1 MDKTAQIDEC
11 ILRFATVRWKKVAM
25 VAADVM
31 FETDPDMS
39 EVSDVE
45 VAERVKVLVD
55 QGQLLAQG
63 DLGNMRYSEIRLPE
77 SA

>member
-1 MDKTAQIDEC
+1 
-11 ILRFATVRWKKVAM
+11 M

-39 EVSDVE
+39 EVNDFE
-45 VAERVKVLVD
+45 VADRIKVLVA
-55 QGQLLAQG
+55 QGQLQSQG
-63 DLGNMRYSEIRLPE
+63 NLDNMRYSEIRLPD

>member
-1 MDKTAQIDEC
+1 MDKAAQIDEC
-11 ILRFATVRWKKVAM
+11 ILRFATERWKKVAM

-45 VAERVKVLVD
+45 VAERVKSL
-55 QGQLLAQG
+55 
-63 DLGNMRYSEIRLPE
+63 
-77 SA
+77 